1 MIGEQNLQD
10 ISGTLLRE
18 IQNGSDESFA
28 LLEKRYAPLIVSM
41 VSSFCASGSGARDE
55 LLQEAQS
62 ALLKAALTYDCAQ
75 KDVSFGLYAKICIR
89 NALISHRR
97 KVLRRTHRDMPGKT
111 VNEKKDV
118 RRVFSQAEDME
129 QMLVKIEGLLSAY
142 EKQVLRA
149 YMAGKS
155 VSEIAGEV
163 GKGPKSVYN
172 ALFRIRQKGKQLEWP
187 GK

>member
-1 MIGEQNLQD
+1 MVEKQDLQN
-10 ISGTLLRE
+10 ISDALLKE
-18 IQNGSDESFA
+18 IQNGSDESFS
-28 LLEKRYAPLIVSM
+28 LLEKRYAPLIASM
-41 VSSFCASGSGARDE
+41 VSSFCASGSGAKDE

-62 ALLKAALTYDCAQ
+62 ALLKAALTFDCAQ
-75 KDVSFGLYAKICIR
+75 KDVTFGLYAKICIR

-97 KVLRRTHRDMPGKT
+97 KALRRMRRDMPGRA
-111 VNEKKDV
+111 VNKRNSV
-118 RRVFSQAEDME
+118 RRVFSQAGNME
-129 QMLVKIEGLLSAY
+129 QMLVKIEGMLSAY

-163 GKGPKSVYN
+163 GKEPKSVYN

>member
-1 MIGEQNLQD
+1 MQN
-10 ISGTLLRE
+10 ISDTLLQE

-28 LLEKRYAPLIVSM
+28 LLEKRYAPLIASM
-41 VSSFCASGSGARDE
+41 VSSFCASGSGAKDE

-62 ALLKAALTYDCAQ
+62 ALLKAALTFDCTQ

-97 KVLRRTHRDMPGKT
+97 KVLRRMRRDMPGRAA
-111 VNEKKDV
+111 KKKKGG
-118 RRVFSQAEDME
+118 RRVFSQAGNME
-129 QMLVKIEGLLSAY
+129 QMLVKIEGMLSAY
-142 EKQVLRA
+142 EKRVLKA

-155 VSEIAGEV
+155 ILEIAGEV
-163 GKGPKSVYN
+163 GKEPKSVYN